1 MSKTETQAA
10 TPARG
15 RRRKGEGPDL
25 RQAIL
30 DAAELL
36 FSLHGFYGVTTRQ
49 VAAEA
54 GVDTALIHYYFGAKR
69 NLFDAVF
76 SRRAEILNA
85 ERQAAL
91 AAYAEAHP
99 GDFTARGV
107 IAAFIGPLI
116 DRSLTGEVGWKH
128 YFRLV
133 ALVNNTPAWGGET
146 MHRFFDPLVHQFI
159 DALKAALPQAR
170 EVDLYWCYQFLTGS
184 MMLALSETG
193 RIDQLSEGLCR
204 STDLEAVRAR
214 LFDYCAAG
222 IEAVVALDGTIDR

>member
-1 MSKTETQAA
+1 MT
-10 TPARG
+10 TPAPNRG

-25 RQAIL
+25 RRAIL

-36 FSLHGFYGVTTRQ
+36 FAGHGFYGVTTRQ

-54 GVDTALIHYYFGAKR
+54 GVDTALIHYYFGSKR
-69 NLFDAVF
+69 DLFDAVF
-76 SRRAEILNA
+76 ARRAEILNTV
-85 ERQAAL
+85 RQEAL
-91 AAYAEAHP
+91 AAYEKAAGGQMTP
-99 GDFTARGV
+99 NGV
-107 IAAFIGPLI
+107 IAAFIDPLI
-116 DRSLTGEVGWKH
+116 EMSLTGEPGWKN

-146 MHRFFDPLVHQFI
+146 MHRYFDPVVHQFI
-159 DALKAALPQAR
+159 DTLRRVMPQA
-170 EVDLYWCYQFLTGS
+170 ELPDLYWGYQFLTGS

-204 STDLEAVRAR
+204 STDLAAVRAR

-222 IEAVVALDGTIDR
+222 FEAIVGPRA

>member
-1 MSKTETQAA
+1 MTRAA
-10 TPARG
+10 KPASPARG

-25 RQAIL
+25 RKAIL
-30 DAAELL
+30 DAAEQL
-36 FSLHGFYGVTTRQ
+36 FAAHGFYGVTTRQ

-69 NLFDAVF
+69 DLFDAVF
-76 SRRAEILNA
+76 ARRAEILNA
-85 ERQAAL
+85 VRVEAM
-91 AAYAEAHP
+91 AAYEAQSG
-99 GDFTARGV
+99 GDMTPRGV
-107 IAAFIGPLI
+107 VAAFIDPLI
-116 DRSLTGEVGWKH
+116 EMSLTGEPGWKN

-146 MHRFFDPLVHQFI
+146 MHHYFDPVARQFI
-159 DALKAALPQAR
+159 DTLRKAMPQAQSP
-170 EVDLYWCYQFLTGS
+170 DLYWGYQFLTGS

-204 STDLEAVRAR
+204 STDLAAVRAR

-222 IEAVVALDGTIDR
+222 FAAIVAPRS

>member
-1 MSKTETQAA
+1 MSRGVVPA
-10 TPARG
+10 PARG

-25 RQAIL
+25 RRVIL
-30 DAAELL
+30 DAAEQL
-36 FSLHGFYGVTTRQ
+36 FAGHGFYGVTTRQ

-54 GVDTALIHYYFGAKR
+54 GVDTALIHYYFGSKR
-69 NLFDAVF
+69 DLFDAVF
-76 SRRAEILNA
+76 SRRAEILNT
-85 ERQAAL
+85 ERSQAM
-91 AAYAEAHP
+91 AAYAESH
-99 GDFTARGV
+99 GGEVTARGV

-116 DRSLTGEVGWKH
+116 ERSLTGEAGWKN

-146 MHRFFDPLVHQFI
+146 MHRFFDPVVHQFI
-159 DALKAALPQAR
+159 DALKRAMPEAELK
-170 EVDLYWCYQFLTGS
+170 DLYWGYQFLTGS

-222 IEAVVALDGTIDR
+222 FEAIVSRGR

>member
-1 MSKTETQAA
+1 MSRETAPA
-10 TPARG
+10 PARG

-25 RQAIL
+25 RRVIL
-30 DAAELL
+30 DSAEQL
-36 FSLHGFYGVTTRQ
+36 FAGHGFYGVTTRQ

-54 GVDTALIHYYFGAKR
+54 GVDTALIHYYFGSKR
-69 NLFDAVF
+69 DLFDAVF
-76 SRRAEILNA
+76 SRRAEILNT
-85 ERQAAL
+85 ERSQAM
-91 AAYAEAHP
+91 AAYAEAH
-99 GDFTARGV
+99 GDAATARGV

-116 DRSLTGEVGWKH
+116 ERSLTGEAGWKN

-146 MHRFFDPLVHQFI
+146 MHRFFDPVVHQFI
-159 DALKAALPQAR
+159 AALKRAMPEADLK
-170 EVDLYWCYQFLTGS
+170 DLYWGYQFLTGS

-222 IEAVVALDGTIDR
+222 FEAIVSRAR

>member
-1 MSKTETQAA
+1 MTRESSA
-10 TPARG
+10 PSVRG
-15 RRRKGEGPDL
+15 RRRKGSGPDL
-25 RQAIL
+25 RRAIL

-36 FSLHGFYGVTTRQ
+36 FAGHGFYGVTTRQ

-54 GVDTALIHYYFGAKR
+54 GVDTALIHYYFGSKR
-69 NLFDAVF
+69 DLFDAVF
-76 SRRAEILNA
+76 ARRAKILND
-85 ERQAAL
+85 ERSAAMEAYE
-91 AAYAEAHP
+91 AASQ
-99 GDFTARGV
+99 GDTTARGV

-116 DRSLTGEVGWKH
+116 ERSLTGEAGWKN

-146 MHRFFDPLVHQFI
+146 MHRFFDPVVRQFI
-159 DALKAALPQAR
+159 EAVQRAMPQADPR
-170 EVDLYWCYQFLTGS
+170 DLYWGYQFLTGS

-193 RIDQLSEGLCR
+193 RIDQLSQGLCR

-222 IEAVVALDGTIDR
+222 FEAIAAPGR